1 MSEVKLLRALPEPR
15 EVPRR
20 ASFRVVIKRVSRPM
34 ADNFDREFEWFC
46 SSLGFLEPIDK
57 DKVAANVFK
66 EVLVATERGEALT
79 STAISHRVQMSRGSV
94 INHLNNLLRAGLIER
109 HGRYYTA
116 RGKSVQ
122 ATVQELEEDIEQ
134 IFGRMKKVAK
144 SIDEELG
151 LE

>member
-1 MSEVKLLRALPEPR
+1 MEPQKTKMLPKPK
-15 EVPRR
+15 EVPRK
-20 ASFRVVIKRVSRPM
+20 ASFKVVIKRVSRPM
-34 ADNFDREFEWFC
+34 SDDFNREFEWLC

-79 STAISHRVQMSRGSV
+79 STAISHRVGMSRGSV

-116 RGKSVQ
+116 RGRTVQ

-134 IFGRMKKVAK
+134 IFSRMKKVAK

-151 LE
+151 LD